1 MVEGIWIVQ
10 TTLPGDWLEPH
21 VGEWSS
27 SLVQAGLAACV
38 QRNRVTSVFLWDGA
52 MESSEEWRVQIK
64 TSGTKKDELVEAILN
79 EHPYETPQIAS
90 WEAETTTDYAGWV
103 EG

>member
-1 MVEGIWIVQ
+1 
-10 TTLPGDWLEPH
+10 
-21 VGEWSS
+21 
-27 SLVQAGLAACV
+27 
-38 QRNRVTSVFLWDGA
+38 

-64 TSGTKKDELVEAILN
+64 TSGTKKDELVEAVLHG
-79 EHPYETPQIAS
+79 HPYETPQIAS